1 MKGIALYDFDF
12 FKRKTDNDLIKES
25 ITRILLTSKGERV
38 NNPEFGS
45 NLQRFLFA
53 FNTLD
58 SFEEIEED
66 ITSSISRWEPRASIQ
81 YINTIRSGP
90 NSIKILLGLFNR
102 ETTEQFSYEVILQL

>member
-12 FKRKTDNDLIKES
+12 FKRKTNNDLIKES

-45 NLQRFLFA
+45 NLQRFLF
-53 FNTLD
+53 THT
-58 SFEEIEED
+58 SFEDIEED
-66 ITSSISRWEPRASIQ
+66 IVKSINRWEPRTSVN
-81 YINTIRSGP
+81 YINTLRTGP

-102 ETTEQFSYEVILQL
+102 ETTEEFTYEVVLQL

>member
-45 NLQRFLFA
+45 NLQRFLFSHV
-53 FNTLD
+53 

-66 ITSSISRWEPRASIQ
+66 IETSISRWEPRVSIK
-81 YINTIRSGP
+81 YINTARTGV
-90 NSIKILLGLFNR
+90 NSIRILMNLFNR
-102 ETTEQFSYEVILQL
+102 EIAEEFSYEVLLQL

>member
-45 NLQRFLFA
+45 NLQRFLFSSA
-53 FNTLD
+53 
-58 SFEEIEED
+58 SFEDIEED
-66 ITSSISRWEPRASIQ
+66 IIQSLNRWEPRTSIQ
-81 YINTIRSGP
+81 YIHTTRSGL

-102 ETTEQFSYEVILQL
+102 ESTEQFTYEVILQL